1 MIRLRQLHTVAISF
15 FHPSPSH
22 NIRCHRAWQFSG
34 IVLSRAR
41 STRQTCRQYHE
52 SLCTTT
58 LVSAQLQHQRRC
70 MSTSTG
76 KRQNWKQQQ
85 QKSSNTAVATSIRST
100 PPTLI
105 KDDRILSKPPNEKAS
120 MDDSKYQIPDKEK
133 ENELTRL
140 QIQIQDLHKSG
151 NYARALTLS
160 DTLVKDTTNHFGP
173 NHPATAAAYNNL
185 GLMKK
190 LQGQFDEARLD
201 YTKAQDIYREV
212 LGNDHASYANTLH
225 NLGNLNRT
233 QVHLDATLSATD
245 RLSLVESALRYL
257 EDAYQIRFAE
267 LGPVHP
273 HTVASR
279 SSWGATLAAQVL
291 HHHKMTSALSKGGDL
306 MRQRFY
312 VSILPSDVTET
323 AWTAA
328 EEHLREALATAIDNP
343 RGVTIAK
350 ATASSSTNAPPQ
362 RGKRKIKPAP
372 KIDDLLSTTKSP
384 QTLSAASAAQNL
396 AVFLKTRA
404 TTVEPY
410 EMKWLEEAENL
421 YRQALMVQT
430 VLLPKGKV
438 TNKKEQLHPDMYATK
453 HSLAEVLEAMGQT
466 DAANVIRQEIL
477 DTLDPP
483 SPNESTIT
491 KKEKEDGTMSNK
503 GDDDDDVENDI
514 RPDMNQTEIEEH
526 SIPTTPITATTTTA
540 TTTTVT

>member
-1 MIRLRQLHTVAISF
+1 
-15 FHPSPSH
+15 
-22 NIRCHRAWQFSG
+22 
-34 IVLSRAR
+34 
-41 STRQTCRQYHE
+41 
-52 SLCTTT
+52 
-58 LVSAQLQHQRRC
+58 

-85 QKSSNTAVATSIRST
+85 KSSNTASTTTSIPIRSSQT
-100 PPTLI
+100 PTFI
-105 KDDRILSKPPNEKAS
+105 RDERILSKPPNEKVIAGE
-120 MDDSKYQIPDKEK
+120 SKFPLPDKAK

-160 DTLVKDTTNHFGP
+160 DTLVKDTISHFGSK
-173 NHPATAAAYNNL
+173 HPATAAAYNNL
-185 GLMKK
+185 GLMRK

-201 YTKAQDIYREV
+201 YTKAQEIYREV

-233 QVHLDATLSATD
+233 QVHLDTTLTATD

-257 EDAYQIRFAE
+257 EDAYNIRLAE

-273 HTVASR
+273 HTVSSR
-279 SSWGATLAAQVL
+279 SSWGATLAAQIL

-312 VSILPSDVTET
+312 VSILPTDVTET

-328 EEHLREALATAIDNP
+328 EEHLREALTTAIDNP
-343 RGVTIAK
+343 RGLTIAK
-350 ATASSSTNAPPQ
+350 ATTASNNAPPQ
-362 RGKRKIKPAP
+362 RGKRKMKPAP
-372 KIDDLLSTTKSP
+372 KMEDVLSAAQSP

-396 AVFLKTRA
+396 AVFLKARA
-404 TTVEPY
+404 TTVQPY
-410 EMKWLEEAENL
+410 EMKWLEEAESL
-421 YRQALMVQT
+421 YRQALKVQT

-438 TNKKEQLHPDMYATK
+438 SNKKEQLHPDMYATK

-483 SPNESTIT
+483 SMESSITTKNEEANESLSSSDSKNDIVDDDLHT
-491 KKEKEDGTMSNK
+491 KSKTDDD
-503 GDDDDDVENDI
+503 GDDTVVTDNSIGTDHKKDD
-514 RPDMNQTEIEEH
+514 EEDH
-526 SIPTTPITATTTTA
+526 STSLGITSTPVAATTTS
-540 TTTTVT
+540 TVTTLI